1 MFSCLLRDVRQRLR
15 GCSCHKN
22 RSGGVSGMIITNC
35 NARNMAVRAGDRHM
49 ADHESD
55 QTLLERLR
63 RGDES
68 AFDNLFVRHYA
79 VVYRVVYGL
88 TGTREAA
95 EDAAQETFLALYRR
109 PPAPDQPLRPW
120 LCRVALN
127 TARNALRAERRDT
140 LRVERAALDVVA
152 AGEPSEAVERAEERD
167 RVRAA
172 LATLPQRQARLLL
185 LRHAGLSY
193 AEVAAAL
200 DLAPGSVGTLLARA
214 ERAFAEAYAR
224 STSTGAADQPVG
236 KQVQS

>member
-1 MFSCLLRDVRQRLR
+1 
-15 GCSCHKN
+15 
-22 RSGGVSGMIITNC
+22 
-35 NARNMAVRAGDRHM
+35 MAE
-49 ADHESD
+49 HESD

-127 TARNALRAERRDT
+127 TARNALRAERRDA
-140 LRVERAALDVVA
+140 LRIERAAPGVVA
-152 AGEPSEAVERAEERD
+152 AGEPAEAVERAEERD

-224 STSTGAADQPVG
+224 CISTGAADRSVG

>member
-1 MFSCLLRDVRQRLR
+1 
-15 GCSCHKN
+15 
-22 RSGGVSGMIITNC
+22 
-35 NARNMAVRAGDRHM
+35 M

-63 RGDES
+63 QGDES
-68 AFDNLFVRHYA
+68 AFNNLFVRHYA

-127 TARNALRAERRDT
+127 TARNALRAECRDT

>member
-1 MFSCLLRDVRQRLR
+1 
-15 GCSCHKN
+15 
-22 RSGGVSGMIITNC
+22 
-35 NARNMAVRAGDRHM
+35 M

-224 STSTGAADQPVG
+224 CISTGAADRSVG
-236 KQVQS
+236 KQVQL

>member
-1 MFSCLLRDVRQRLR
+1 
-15 GCSCHKN
+15 
-22 RSGGVSGMIITNC
+22 
-35 NARNMAVRAGDRHM
+35 MAE
-49 ADHESD
+49 HESD

-224 STSTGAADQPVG
+224 STSTGAADRSVG